1 MKTIK
6 EWLEELP
13 EPYRSE
19 AIENMESEVDR
30 YTGDRIENCLRGA
43 LFGAFIWVDSPQGT
57 VYWAEIFDSL

>member
-19 AIENMESEVDR
+19 ALENSEDWSWDNKQEVKSLA
-30 YTGDRIENCLRGA
+30 TA
-43 LFGAFIWVDSPQGT
+43 LDCAFIWSLSPQGQD
-57 VYWAEIFDSL
+57 YWMKLRKTL

>member
-19 AIENMESEVDR
+19 SIENMEAEVDR
-30 YTGDRIENCLRGA
+30 YTGDRMDSNLKSA
-43 LFGAFIWVDSPQGT
+43 LFCAFIWVDSPQGT
-57 VYWAEIFDSL
+57 GYWANIFDSL